1 MLKYIHHFHATVQ
14 VDLWFIIP
22 ATFISSIQLQ
32 CIMEV
37 SLKPCSPVVEMD
49 YTCYPLPML
58 SSLTQALC
66 TMLGEAFKNLEA
78 LDNIDRAVFMLGCE
92 LWMENFD
99 SILEYIHTRFVGI

>member
-1 MLKYIHHFHATVQ
+1 
-14 VDLWFIIP
+14 
-22 ATFISSIQLQ
+22 
-32 CIMEV
+32 
-37 SLKPCSPVVEMD
+37 
-49 YTCYPLPML
+49 ML